1 MFIDTLNTYLKHYN
15 SEPIEDIFYN
25 GFRIKPNAGSVSIID
40 NTNNT
45 KHVVETIKEAR
56 ELINSICSGC

>member
-1 MFIDTLNTYLKHYN
+1 MFIDILNTYLKHYN
-15 SEPIEDIFYN
+15 SKPIEGIFYN

-56 ELINSICSGC
+56 ELIDSICSGC